1 MKKIEKTMFNR
12 TFVDMIIE
20 AINSSDIYPD
30 EYARK
35 MDIASLK
42 FIIYKFNL
50 EFFEYTHEYSEQEY
64 KKFYMQTVKK
74 YDKKSHKE
82 IMSEFK
88 KIK

>member
-1 MKKIEKTMFNR
+1 MKKIEKTMFNK

-50 EFFEYTHEYSEQEY
+50 EFFSCTHEYNEQEY

-74 YDKKSHKE
+74 YDRKNHKE
-82 IMSEFK
+82 IMRGFQN
-88 KIK
+88 